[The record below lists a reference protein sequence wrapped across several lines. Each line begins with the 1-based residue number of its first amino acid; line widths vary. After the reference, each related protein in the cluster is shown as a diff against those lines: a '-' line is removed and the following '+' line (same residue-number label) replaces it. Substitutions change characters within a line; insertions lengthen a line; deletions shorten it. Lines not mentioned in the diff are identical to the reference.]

1 MATRA
6 LLITAFLAVAS
17 SAGLQWVGLSAQTE
31 AARQKESRQVLA
43 ELSTLVQRFATA
55 PEKEKPAVAEHL
67 AGMAER
73 LSHEAKAE
81 RLASASRRVV
91 ALASF
96 ESGKEVREKELQERL
111 RAELR
116 GLLSEAESL
125 ESAALG
131 RATWLSTVNQ
141 VLLVM
146 AAMLCGLLLY
156 RGRHARVTV

>member
-6 LLITAFLAVAS
+6 LLITAFMAVAS

-31 AARQKESRQVLA
+31 AARQKESRQVLS
-43 ELSTLVQRFATA
+43 ELSTLVQRFATV
-55 PEKEKPAVAEHL
+55 PEKEKPAFAEHL
-67 AGMAER
+67 TGMAER

-96 ESGKEVREKELQERL
+96 ESGKETREKELQQRL

-116 GLLSEAESL
+116 GLLTEAESL

-131 RATWLSTVNQ
+131 RATWLSAVNQ
-141 VLLVM
+141 VLLL
-146 AAMLCGLLLY
+146 AAAVLCGLLLY
-156 RGRHARVTV
+156 RGRSARITA